1 METLLVVTST
11 GGGREVK
18 GEGRNYQHLVDEARE
33 VPNILQCTAI
43 TKNHLAQNMDR
54 SETEKYLP
62 GDISEGGVCVCMYM
76 CSIVT

>member
-1 METLLVVTST
+1 M
-11 GGGREVK
+11 
-18 GEGRNYQHLVDEARE
+18 DEARE

-76 CSIVT
+76 CSIVI